1 MENLQYSIWQK
12 PYKNALTELDPLRVA
27 ERVAA
32 AEAAIAMRMKQAS
45 GSSDGQDELRAL
57 KGAREALN
65 TLKNLKRA
73 SAPRIQ
79 PTTSNTTFS
88 VSSFQAEPRSIV
100 DLSFDETLITVWRQA
115 LVDDAKEIV
124 LGTEKYT
131 VRRTPQRKLREVDFV
146 FAVKEIR
153 GLEQNPE
160 TKSQWATMAR
170 DGKKVMQFH
179 SEGRYVANVVEG
191 KVTFYGYWDK

>member
-1 MENLQYSIWQK
+1 M
-12 PYKNALTELDPLRVA
+12 
-27 ERVAA
+27 
-32 AEAAIAMRMKQAS
+32 
-45 GSSDGQDELRAL
+45 
-57 KGAREALN
+57 
-65 TLKNLKRA
+65 
-73 SAPRIQ
+73 
-79 PTTSNTTFS
+79 
-88 VSSFQAEPRSIV
+88 
-100 DLSFDETLITVWRQA
+100 SFDETLINVWRQA

-160 TKSQWATMAR
+160 TKSRWATMAR
-170 DGKKVMQFH
+170 DGKKVMQFL
-179 SEGRYVANVVEG
+179 SEGRYVAYVVDG